1 MVRDDIALKFQER
14 ISYELRALYRRW
26 GYAPYRVGK
35 FEEYELYARNRSF
48 LLSDRILSFTDTDGV
63 KVNGEFLD
71 IVCRDGI
78 EYAVISPDDAD
89 GYVDIFRIQI
99 LNGDERYIREKD
111 DKVLD
116 EVFEIF
122 RIKNED
128 EFDFD

>member
-1 MVRDDIALKFQER
+1 MSRLLDQLHDD
-14 ISYELRALYRRW
+14 ELDFS
-26 GYAPYRVGK
+26 V
-35 FEEYELYARNRSF
+35 
-48 LLSDRILSFTDTDGV
+48 SFTDTDGV
-63 KVNGEFLD
+63 KVSGEFLD

-89 GYVDIFRIQI
+89 GYVDIFRIQV
-99 LNGDERYIREKD
+99 LNGNELYVREKD
-111 DKVLD
+111 EKVLD